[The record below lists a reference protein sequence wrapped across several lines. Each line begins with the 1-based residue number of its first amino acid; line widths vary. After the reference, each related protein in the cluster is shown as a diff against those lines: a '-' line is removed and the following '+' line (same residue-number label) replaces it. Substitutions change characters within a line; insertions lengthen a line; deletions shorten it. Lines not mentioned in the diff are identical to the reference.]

1 MTAKDETVVCAALK
15 YEELVIPCIRHFD
28 EIAGSLLDALGV
40 PDNADIE
47 QGFLTSHR
55 RFLSRS
61 QAKEMAIL
69 RGQVTDNN
77 DDMMFSED
85 LY

>member
-1 MTAKDETVVCAALK
+1 MAAKDETVVCAALK
-15 YEELVIPCIRHFD
+15 YGELVIPCIRHFD
-28 EIAGSLLDALGV
+28 NIAGSLLDALGA

-55 RFLSRS
+55 RFLTREK
-61 QAKEMAIL
+61 AKELAIL
-69 RGQVTDNN
+69 RGQVEDNN
-77 DDMMFSED
+77 DIMFSED